1 LEENSV
7 SSFGNWQQAAP
18 GIRRKIF
25 EPGEQIMSMLIAF
38 DQGAVGPAHSH
49 PHEQLTFVISGKL
62 KVTTPEET
70 VEVSGGEQIRIPGNQ
85 THAVVALEPSVVLET
100 FTPLRED
107 LIAAA
112 LGQS

>member
-1 LEENSV
+1 M

-25 EPGEQIMSMLIAF
+25 EPGEQIMSMMIEF
-38 DQGAVGPAHSH
+38 EQGAIGPVHSH

-62 KVTTPEET
+62 KVTTPEA
-70 VEVSGGEQIRIPGNQ
+70 VVVVSGGEQIRIPGHL
-85 THAVVALEPSVVLET
+85 THAVEALESSTVLEA

-112 LGQS
+112 LGHS

>member
-1 LEENSV
+1 L
-7 SSFGNWQQAAP
+7 SSFGNWQQVAP

-25 EPGEQIMSMLIAF
+25 EPGEQIMSMLIEF
-38 DQGAVGPAHSH
+38 EQGAIGPAHSH
-49 PHEQLTFVISGKL
+49 PHEQLTFVISGTL
-62 KVTTPEET
+62 RVTTSDAV
-70 VEVSGGEQIRIPGNQ
+70 VEVSGGEQIRIPGHL
-85 THAVVALEPSVVLET
+85 THAVEALEPTNVLEA